1 MELYYKD
8 ELHLIEK
15 GYKKLTN
22 SISEIL
28 KGPKKDLHHYPNR
41 TYGQPVMKTNKHFPA
56 LPTKFIL
63 STIKVF
69 THNLTTTTLTP
80 RYEYALLKNI
90 GTAKAKENQMIVT
103 VKNRNEKIKK
113 LAQENQLFLLWEK
126 RTPPPLSTTTTTATT
141 TITLMTRTTPVT
153 VRKTITR

>member
-1 MELYYKD
+1 
-8 ELHLIEK
+8 
-15 GYKKLTN
+15 
-22 SISEIL
+22 
-28 KGPKKDLHHYPNR
+28 
-41 TYGQPVMKTNKHFPA
+41 
-56 LPTKFIL
+56 
-63 STIKVF
+63 
-69 THNLTTTTLTP
+69 
-80 RYEYALLKNI
+80 
-90 GTAKAKENQMIVT
+90 MIVT